1 MLFLLCAVVIPFAL
15 FLGLVVWER
24 DQRIR
29 EERLVQAIRK
39 ELEEVRDWKPP
50 QVR

>member
-15 FLGLVVWER
+15 FLGLIVWER

-29 EERLVQAIRK
+29 DERLARMIRK
-39 ELEEVRDWKPP
+39 ELEDVRDWKGI
-50 QVR
+50 VR

>member
-1 MLFLLCAVVIPFAL
+1 MLFLLCAVVVPIAL